1 MLYRYRMSTS
11 DGGGYCDCGDSE
23 AFLKDAICDNHLKL
37 SLNKPPK
44 EDILKKYPE
53 GLADRTKMILMQ
65 VCPLYNRCYIY
76 KIFNFLFISK
86 KVEVQK
92 LEKFEK
98 NDYYLFKHLLRSFTF
113 LGAK

>member
-1 MLYRYRMSTS
+1 MSTS

-65 VCPLYNRCYIY
+65 VCLLYNQTRYSHDLNTRHSIY
-76 KIFNFLFISK
+76 VSNRIT
-86 KVEVQK
+86 
-92 LEKFEK
+92 
-98 NDYYLFKHLLRSFTF
+98 YLK
-113 LGAK
+113 